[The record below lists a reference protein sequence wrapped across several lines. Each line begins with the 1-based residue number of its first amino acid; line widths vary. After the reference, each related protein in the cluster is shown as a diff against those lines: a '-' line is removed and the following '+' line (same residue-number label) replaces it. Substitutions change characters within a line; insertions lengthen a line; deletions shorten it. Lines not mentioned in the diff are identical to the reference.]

1 MKLSGGTI
9 EIGLDMAIRMSI
21 STKELKAAGI
31 GIE

>member
-9 EIGLDMAIRMSI
+9 EIGLDMVIRMSI
-21 STKELKAAGI
+21 STKELKAAGG